1 MSEVGET
8 YLVVDGIK
16 VPLTED
22 QIAMIKGIGAQAKK
36 TAFSRAKEGEFYWL
50 IGDNCMVEEA
60 YEAGFGKDEERFEC
74 ANYCTDRRLIEERA
88 IREELSRRLW
98 RFSMENGGEE
108 INWGD
113 FTQSK
118 WRIFIHFGP
127 EVVECEVKQNVTA
140 KSLNEV
146 YFVSEEVAERAIK
159 EVVEPFCADSKTHE
173 VVFKRKG

>member
-1 MSEVGET
+1 MSEVNGT
-8 YLVVDGIK
+8 YLVVDGVK

-22 QIAMIKGIGAQAKK
+22 QIAMIKGAGAQAKK

-50 IGDNCMVEEA
+50 ISDNCVVEEA
-60 YEAGFGKDEERFEC
+60 YEAGFGEDEERFEC

-108 INWGD
+108 INWED
-113 FTQSK
+113 YDQEK
-118 WRIFIHFGP
+118 YRIFIYF
-127 EVVECEVKQNVTA
+127 EQNSIECEISRNVID
-140 KSLNEV
+140 KSLNEI
-146 YFVSEEVAERAIK
+146 YFVSIEVARRAIK
-159 EVVEPFCADSKTHE
+159 EVVEPFCEDPKIHE

>member
-1 MSEVGET
+1 MNEVNET
-8 YLVVDGIK
+8 YLVVDGVK

-22 QIAMIKGIGAQAKK
+22 QIAMIKGTGAQAKK

-50 IGDNCMVEEA
+50 ISDNCVVEEA
-60 YEAGFGKDEERFEC
+60 YEAGFGEDEERFKC

-108 INWGD
+108 INWEGG
-113 FTQSK
+113 QGK
-118 WRIFIHFGP
+118 YRLCVHFGEGSP
-127 EVVECEVKQNVTA
+127 ECMISQNIME

-146 YFVSEEVAERAIK
+146 YFVSKEIAHRAIK
-159 EVVEPFCADSKTHE
+159 EVVKPFCADPKIHE
-173 VVFKRKG
+173 IIFKRKG

>member
-8 YLVVDGIK
+8 YLVVDGVK

-22 QIAMIKGIGAQAKK
+22 QIAMIKGTGAQAKK

-50 IGDNCMVEEA
+50 ISDNCMVEEA
-60 YEAGFGKDEERFEC
+60 YEAGFGEDEERFEC
-74 ANYCTDRRLIEERA
+74 ANYCTGKCLIEERA

-108 INWGD
+108 INWYN
-113 FTQSK
+113 TNK
-118 WRIFIHFGP
+118 RKYRIYIHF
-127 EVVECEVKQNVTA
+127 EQNSIECEIAQNVTD

-146 YFVSEEVAERAIK
+146 YFVSEEVARRAIK
-159 EVVEPFCADSKTHE
+159 EVVEPFCADSKIHE

>member
-8 YLVVDGIK
+8 YLVVDGVK
-16 VPLTED
+16 VPLTND
-22 QIAMIKGIGAQAKK
+22 QIAMIKGVGAQAKK

-60 YEAGFGKDEERFEC
+60 YEAGFGEDEERFEC
-74 ANYCTDRRLIEERA
+74 ANYCTDKRLIEERA
-88 IREELSRRLW
+88 IREELSRLLW

-108 INWGD
+108 INWED
-113 FTQSK
+113 LTQSK
-118 WRIFIHFGP
+118 WQIFIHF
-127 EVVECEVKQNVTA
+127 EQEAVECGIMQNVMD

-146 YFVSEEVAERAIK
+146 YFVSEGIAQRAIR
-159 EVVEPFCADSKTHE
+159 EVIAPFCADPKIHE

>member
-8 YLVVDGIK
+8 YLVVDGVKI
-16 VPLTED
+16 PLTED
-22 QIAMIKGIGAQAKK
+22 QIVMIKGTGAQVKK

-60 YEAGFGKDEERFEC
+60 YEAGFGEDEERFEC

-88 IREELSRRLW
+88 IREELSRLLW

-108 INWGD
+108 INWED

-118 WRIFIHFGP
+118 WRIFIHFRQ
-127 EVVECEVKQNVTA
+127 ESVECDVMQNVMD

-146 YFVSEEVAERAIK
+146 YFVSEEVARRAIK
-159 EVVEPFCADSKTHE
+159 EVVKPYCADPKIHE